1 MRQANV
7 ARTFRARGLRRAETD
22 AERWLWSAL
31 RSRRLAGFKFVR
43 QEPVGPFFVD
53 FVCRGKRLVV
63 EIDGATH
70 STEIEK
76 AYDEKREAFLQA
88 NGYRVI
94 RVGNM
99 DIYENLAGVVE
110 TIHAA
115 LETPPPGRR
124 IPPAL
129 TARGHDHVP

>member
-1 MRQANV
+1 MRQADV

-31 RSRRLAGFKFVR
+31 RGRRLAGFKFVR

-63 EIDGATH
+63 EIDGATQ

-76 AYDEKREAFLQA
+76 AYDAKREAFL
-88 NGYRVI
+88 RRMVI
-94 RVGNM
+94 
-99 DIYENLAGVVE
+99 A
-110 TIHAA
+110 
-115 LETPPPGRR
+115 
-124 IPPAL
+124 
-129 TARGHDHVP
+129 